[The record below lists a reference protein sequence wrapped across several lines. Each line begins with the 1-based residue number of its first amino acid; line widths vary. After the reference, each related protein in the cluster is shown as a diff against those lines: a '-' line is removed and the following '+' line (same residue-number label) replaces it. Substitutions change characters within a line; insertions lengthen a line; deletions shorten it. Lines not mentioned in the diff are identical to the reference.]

1 MVSRV
6 VREIRLRRRMV
17 AARGVRRQQPARQQP
32 PKTIE
37 LAYLRFMLQVLD
49 VAKNLVRRELIEP
62 LPRLVAAGKLD
73 DYEWHRASHEN
84 DEERLRELERTDSPD
99 EVRRRAA
106 GLRVSFDRGVVP
118 DARLE
123 QSIRDFGQRTAD
135 YQGSQL
141 QRQIRTAMGIEVPLS
156 DPRYGERLRN
166 WTTENVG
173 LIKSIPGDMLDEVE
187 RELVRGVND
196 GTRWEVLA
204 SRIEQRFGVAER
216 RAALI
221 ARDQVGKFYGSVQ
234 RARQTNLGIKRYI
247 WRTSRDERVRPE
259 HVEREGEIFEWADPP
274 EDGHPGQ
281 PINCRCTAEPILE
294 DLLDELEADEAA

>member
-1 MVSRV
+1 MMVSRV

-73 DYEWHRASHEN
+73 
-84 DEERLRELERTDSPD
+84 ELERTDSPD

>member
-1 MVSRV
+1 MSSRV
-6 VREIRLRRRMV
+6 VREIRLRRQLM
-17 AARGVRRQQPARQQP
+17 AKTKVRRQQPARQQP
-32 PKTIE
+32 PKAVE
-37 LAYLRFMLQVLD
+37 LAYLRYMLQVLE
-49 VAKNLVRRELIEP
+49 VAKREIRRELIDP

-73 DYEWHRASHEN
+73 
-84 DEERLRELERTDSPD
+84 ELERTDSPD
-99 EVRRRAA
+99 EARRRAA
-106 GLRVSFDRGVVP
+106 GLRVSFERGVVP

-141 QRQIRTAMGIEVPLS
+141 QRQIRTAMGIEVPLN

-173 LIKSIPGDMLDEVE
+173 LIKSLPGDMLDEVE
-187 RELVRGVND
+187 RLVVRGVND
-196 GTRWEVLA
+196 GVRWEELTRMA
-204 SRIEQRFGVAER
+204 ERQFGIAER

-221 ARDQVGKFYGSVQ
+221 ARDQVGKFYGAVQ
-234 RARQTNLGIKRYI
+234 KARQTNLGIKRYI

-259 HVEREGEIFEWADPP
+259 HADREGEIFEWSDPP

-281 PINCRCTAEPILE
+281 PINCRCTAEPMLE
-294 DLLDELEADEAA
+294 ELLDELEADQAA